1 MIKTRI
7 ALASLIVLLL
17 FLLAGV
23 AWAGSSAN
31 YAVEWWVKSGG
42 GAPAT
47 SGSGNIALNGS
58 LGQTAIG
65 DSTSAGSDYTLGAGY
80 WYGTAVEGLRPVYL
94 PIILRG
100 A

>member
-1 MIKTRI
+1 MRI
-7 ALASLIVLLL
+7 IVLGLVILL
-17 FLLAGV
+17 TFLLSGV
-23 AWAGSSAN
+23 TWAGSSAN

-42 GAPAT
+42 GAPAA
-47 SGSGNIALNGS
+47 SGSGDITLDGS
-58 LGQTAIG
+58 LGQTAIRA
-65 DSTSAGSDYTLGAGY
+65 STSAGSDYTLGAGY